1 MKNIILTICAI
12 GLVLRVSAQEPAKQG
27 EVTYLETV
35 KIEIRVEGM
44 SEEMMNRIPK
54 ERKMKKILYFNEAE
68 SSYQN
73 SKENADAPVPGGD
86 GMRGGGM
93 RFMMGG
99 GSPDEMV
106 YLNFNDKIKI
116 EQKDFMT
123 RIFLITEDLAIENW
137 KFTGNQKTILD
148 YPCMEAYQ
156 INEKDTILAWFAP
169 SIPVPAGPGNYVNLP
184 GLVLGVDINNGKRV
198 IMAENID
205 LKPIDKELI
214 SKPKKGKKTTREEFK
229 KIVEE
234 KTKEMGGNS
243 GGGTFRVVV
252 QR

>member
-1 MKNIILTICAI
+1 M
-12 GLVLRVSAQEPAKQG
+12 GLGLGVFAQEPAKQG
-27 EVTYLETV
+27 EATYVETV
-35 KIEIRVEGM
+35 KIEIRIEGM
-44 SEEMMNRIPK
+44 TEEMINRMPK
-54 ERKMKKILYFNEAE
+54 ERKMKKVLYFNEAE

-73 SKENADAPVPGGD
+73 SKEIADAPVPGGGE

-99 GSPDEMV
+99 ASPDEMV
-106 YLNFNDKIKI
+106 YLNFNEKIKI

-148 YPCMEAYQ
+148 YPCMEASQ
-156 INEKDTILAWFAP
+156 ITDKDTILAWFAP
-169 SIPVPAGPGNYVNLP
+169 SIPVSAGPGNYVNLP

-198 IMAENID
+198 IMAEKVD

-214 SKPKKGKKTTREEFK
+214 AKPKKGKKTTREEFK
-229 KIVEE
+229 KIVDE
-234 KTKEMGGNS
+234 KMKEMGGNS
-243 GGGTFRVVV
+243 QGGTFRVMV
-252 QR
+252 QH